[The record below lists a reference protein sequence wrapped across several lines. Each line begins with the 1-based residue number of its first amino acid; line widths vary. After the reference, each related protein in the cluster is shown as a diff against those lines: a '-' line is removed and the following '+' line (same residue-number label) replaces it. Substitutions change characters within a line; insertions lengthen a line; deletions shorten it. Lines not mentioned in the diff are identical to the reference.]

1 MPAWISNGL
10 TEVSSP
16 CELAIRSECGI
27 RSRKKSPFSLAPWPT
42 EVLTDHFELKKT
54 KNITNEKQVAATE
67 EEEDAFWSG

>member
-42 EVLTDHFELKKT
+42 EKV
-54 KNITNEKQVAATE
+54 
-67 EEEDAFWSG
+67 